1 LLPLPLFPSTGIAM
15 AEAVAAA
22 SPLMAAVNKIK
33 DSTLHVISQV
43 LTCACD
49 AQNTTQECSPQKWS
63 FEWAV
68 GWVCWGEALPPLNF
82 VVCAAASSS
91 R

>member
-1 LLPLPLFPSTGIAM
+1 M

-43 LTCACD
+43 RARVTHQTPHKMRLLST
-49 AQNTTQECSPQKWS
+49 KMS
-63 FEWAV
+63 FE
-68 GWVCWGEALPPLNF
+68 
-82 VVCAAASSS
+82 
-91 R
+91 